1 METIIQTTG
10 LCRDYMVGAQ
20 VVHALRDLDLK
31 IDRGEFVAIMGPSG
45 SGKSTCM
52 HLLGCLDTPSSGS
65 YELDGEDISG
75 IGSDKLASVRQ
86 RKVGFVFQA
95 FNLLPGMN
103 AQRNVE
109 MPLMYGAI
117 ERESRRQRA
126 SEALNA
132 VGLSDRAHHLPTQLS
147 GGQMQRVAIARAI
160 VNRPSLL
167 LADEPTG
174 ALDTTTGQEIM
185 NLFRDLNDQGIT
197 VILVTH
203 EQEVANFAQR
213 ILEFRDGRLTSD
225 RNRENVLGAQ
235 HL

>member
-1 METIIQTTG
+1 
-10 LCRDYMVGAQ
+10 MVGAQ

-31 IDRGEFVAIMGPSG
+31 INRGEFVAVMGPSG

-75 IGSDKLASVRQ
+75 IGSDELASVRQ

-95 FNLLPGMN
+95 FNLLPSMS

-117 ERESRRQRA
+117 ERERRRTRA
-126 SEALNA
+126 SEALDA

-185 NLFRDLNDQGIT
+185 NLFRDLNNQGIT
-197 VILVTH
+197 IILVTH

-225 RNRENVLGAQ
+225 QNRQNALGV
-235 HL
+235 

>member
-1 METIIQTTG
+1 
-10 LCRDYMVGAQ
+10 
-20 VVHALRDLDLK
+20 
-31 IDRGEFVAIMGPSG
+31 
-45 SGKSTCM
+45 
-52 HLLGCLDTPSSGS
+52 
-65 YELDGEDISG
+65 
-75 IGSDKLASVRQ
+75 
-86 RKVGFVFQA
+86 
-95 FNLLPGMN
+95 
-103 AQRNVE
+103 
-109 MPLMYGAI
+109 MYGAI

-126 SEALNA
+126 SEALDA

-225 RNRENVLGAQ
+225 RNQQNILGTQ

>member
-1 METIIQTTG
+1 M
-10 LCRDYMVGAQ
+10 GAQ
-20 VVHALRDLDLK
+20 VVHALCDLDLK
-31 IDRGEFVAIMGPSG
+31 INRGEFVAIMGPSG

-65 YELDGEDISG
+65 YELDGEDIGG
-75 IGSDKLASVRQ
+75 IDADKLASVRQ

-95 FNLLPGMN
+95 FNLLSGVN

-109 MPLMYGAI
+109 MPLLYGAVQ
-117 ERESRRQRA
+117 RGNRRQRA
-126 SEALNA
+126 REALDA
-132 VGLSDRAHHLPTQLS
+132 VGLSDRAHHLPAQLS

-185 NLFRDLNDQGIT
+185 NLFHGLNDQGIT

-203 EQEVANFAQR
+203 EQEVARFAER

-225 RNRENVLGAQ
+225 RTRQDALEARSL
-235 HL
+235 

>member
-1 METIIQTTG
+1 VETIIQTTG
-10 LCRDYMVGAQ
+10 LSRDYMVGAQ

-31 IDRGEFVAIMGPSG
+31 INRGEFVAVMGPSG

-75 IGSDKLASVRQ
+75 IGSDELASVRQ

-95 FNLLPGMN
+95 FNLLPSMS

-117 ERESRRQRA
+117 ERERRRTRA
-126 SEALNA
+126 SEALDA

-185 NLFRDLNDQGIT
+185 NLFRDLNNQGIT
-197 VILVTH
+197 IILVTH

-225 RNRENVLGAQ
+225 QNRQNALGV
-235 HL
+235 

>member
-1 METIIQTTG
+1 METIIQTMS
-10 LCRDYMVGAQ
+10 LSRDYMGGAQ

-31 IDRGEFVAIMGPSG
+31 INKGEFVAIMGPSG

-75 IGSDKLASVRQ
+75 IGSDELASVRQ